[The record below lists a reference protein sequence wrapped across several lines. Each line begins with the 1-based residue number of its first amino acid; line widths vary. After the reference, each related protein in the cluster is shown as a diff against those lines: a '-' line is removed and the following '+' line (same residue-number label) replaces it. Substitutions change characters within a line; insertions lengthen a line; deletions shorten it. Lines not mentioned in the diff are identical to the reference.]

1 MKWNFNDKKAEN
13 RFKCKD
19 AATLVIPYIK
29 GELSDKELLGF
40 TAHVRKCRECRE
52 ELETY
57 YIVYKGLLQ
66 LEEKE
71 ELPMNV
77 IEALNEE
84 LEASETYLKNRS
96 LFFVVSEAVKWLVN
110 ILCILLFVE
119 KVMEL
124 IVGVIS

>member
-1 MKWNFNDKKAEN
+1 MKWNFVNKKVKN
-13 RFKCKD
+13 GFMCKD
-19 AATLVIPYIK
+19 AALLVIPYIK
-29 GELSDKELLGF
+29 GKLSDRELQEF
-40 TAHVRKCRECRE
+40 TAHVRECRECRE

-96 LFFVVSEAVKWLVN
+96 LFFAASEVVKWLVN
-110 ILCILLFVE
+110 ILCMLLLIE

>member
-1 MKWNFNDKKAEN
+1 MKWNFVKKKVKN
-13 RFKCKD
+13 RFICKD
-19 AATLVIPYIK
+19 AAPLVIPYIK
-29 GELSDKELLGF
+29 GELSDRELQEF
-40 TAHVRKCRECRE
+40 TAHVRECRECRE

-77 IEALNEE
+77 IEALNED
-84 LEASETYLKNRS
+84 LEASETYLKNKS
-96 LFFVVSEAVKWLVN
+96 LFLVISEAVKWLVN
-110 ILCILLFVE
+110 ILCTILFME

-124 IVGVIS
+124 IVGAIG

>member
-1 MKWNFNDKKAEN
+1 MKWNFVDQKAEN

-40 TAHVRKCRECRE
+40 TAHVRECKECRE

-77 IEALNEE
+77 IEALNED

-96 LFFVVSEAVKWLVN
+96 LFFVASEAVKWLVN